1 MRFML
6 GNYTT
11 CNSVDD
17 LYEVF
22 YSGVLSVSYAINTF
36 LFLFASKFG
45 SGPGKL
51 CSVTVQEA
59 ERYCSDSVI

>member
-6 GNYTT
+6 RNYIT

-22 YSGVLSVSYAINTF
+22 YSRVPSVSYTINTF

-45 SGPGKL
+45 SGTGKL
-51 CSVTVQEA
+51 RSVTVQET
-59 ERYCSDSVI
+59 ERYCTDSVI